1 MSRYKK
7 FNKSKATQLTSSR
20 VNIQISCSRVYADN
34 MEAPRY
40 LQTAA
45 ETKPK
50 RRTSEFAF
58 KFQIADLAGESGKKE
73 KKKNFICLKK
83 DPFKVLETLNIK
95 VTCST
100 EDFVEAESFC
110 SCNTMRS
117 CAFCPSYS
125 SC

>member
-1 MSRYKK
+1 
-7 FNKSKATQLTSSR
+7 
-20 VNIQISCSRVYADN
+20 
-34 MEAPRY
+34 METPRY

-50 RRTSEFAF
+50 RANSEFAC
-58 KFQIADLAGESGKKE
+58 KFQIADLAGESGKME

-100 EDFVEAESFC
+100 EDFMEAESFC

-117 CAFCPSYS
+117 CAF
-125 SC
+125 

>member
-45 ETKPK
+45 KTKPK
-50 RRTSEFAF
+50 RGTSEFAC

-73 KKKNFICLKK
+73 KKNFICLKK

-110 SCNTMRS
+110 SYNTMRS

-125 SC
+125 S